1 MYDECI
7 NWSSAAMSVFM
18 SAVCFVCCLFR
29 RTIEYSRYYRKIT
42 TNQTSGRWHHFF
54 ELDLFQPIKL
64 LGRVEVLIRIALN
77 QLAMTHCVYEIS
89 SFSTLGIEYR
99 TKNFM
104 FDSFLLLLFKWYKY
118 NKYKQNT
125 KISQI
130 NCAGLIFSFKVR
142 TYFYILDLEDV
153 KNVKYSFQRR
163 TVVTTLKT

>member
-1 MYDECI
+1 
-7 NWSSAAMSVFM
+7 MSIFM
-18 SAVCFVCCLFR
+18 SAVRFACCLFR

-42 TNQTSGRWHHFF
+42 TNQTSEWWHHFF

-104 FDSFLLLLFKWYKY
+104 FDSFLLLLLKWYKY
-118 NKYKQNT
+118 KKNKQNT

-130 NCAGLIFSFKVR
+130 NCAGLKFSFKVR
-142 TYFYILDLEDV
+142 IYFYISNVGDV
-153 KNVKYSFQRR
+153 KNVKFSFKKL
-163 TVVTTLKT
+163 TVVTTSKT